1 MKKTVIVA
9 LISMALGAFLFASCC
24 QQKTPVGEQL
34 PRTKEDF
41 SYEENQLRKL
51 AVSLGASQRIVER
64 MGLSELVSEVRSRIM
79 NADSPRVPGDTA
91 IGTDVLEGFT
101 IVLAGYEDELTKIK
115 KNDAFIKSLRGKRI
129 LVLPDVPEDSSRR

>member
-24 QQKTPVGEQL
+24 QQKNTIGGQP

-51 AVSLGASQRIVER
+51 AVSLGASQCVVKR
-64 MGLSELVSEVRSRIM
+64 MGLSELVSEVSSRFM
-79 NADSPRVPGDTA
+79 DADSPRVPGDTA
-91 IGTDVLEGFT
+91 IGTDVLESFT
-101 IVLAGYEDELTKIK
+101 FVLEGYEDELTKIK
-115 KNDAFIKSLRGKRI
+115 KNDTFIKSLRGKRI
-129 LVLPDVPEDSSRR
+129 LVLPDVPEESSRR

>member
-24 QQKTPVGEQL
+24 QQKNTIGGQP

-41 SYEENQLRKL
+41 SNEENRLREL
-51 AVSLGASQRIVER
+51 AVSLGASQRVVER

-91 IGTDVLEGFT
+91 IGADVLEIFT
-101 IVLAGYEDELTKIK
+101 IALGGYEDELTKIK
-115 KNDAFIKSLRGKRI
+115 KNDTFIKSLRGKRI
-129 LVLPDVPEDSSRR
+129 LVLPIPEDSSRR